1 MIRPAID
8 AARPIGRYR
17 SVMPGSLLMREL
29 LVTLARPRALLL
41 KLAIPLLLTL
51 PLLAG
56 HAPTF
61 WSGMLLTVLVAMT
74 GAVGA
79 AVSAARARESGLLAR
94 LAVTPRS
101 PGLSMLNWVAGS
113 TLVDA
118 IQLAPTLLAIFVL
131 APVTAPAAL
140 SLVVIEVAVLFMA
153 NVLGSV
159 VSAAGGG
166 TGEVL
171 IDVAVL
177 LAPLL
182 FLGGLFTGVPR
193 DGWRWVAAQLDPFS
207 YLDSAFIRALGGV
220 AAFDE
225 RTGLVAACITVLVA
239 ALAIVALGRV
249 VLRRR

>member
-1 MIRPAID
+1 MIRSRVELR
-8 AARPIGRYR
+8 RPIGIQRT
-17 SVMPGSLLMREL
+17 VMPGSLFAREL
-29 LVTLARPRALLL
+29 LVTVSRPRSLLL
-41 KLAIPLLLTL
+41 KVAIPLVLTV

-61 WSGMLLTVLVAMT
+61 WAAMLLTVLAAMT
-74 GAVGA
+74 GAVGSA
-79 AVSAARARESGLLAR
+79 IAVARARESGLLTR

-101 PGLSMLNWVAGS
+101 PSRSMLSWVAGA

-118 IQLAPTLLAIFVL
+118 LQLSPTLLAIFLL

-140 SLVVIEVAVLFMA
+140 ALVLIEGTVLFMA
-153 NVLGSV
+153 NVMGSV

-166 TGEVL
+166 AGEVL

-193 DGWRWVAAQLDPFS
+193 DGWRWVAAQVDPFS
-207 YLDSAFIRALGGV
+207 YLDSAFIRALGGAGAFSDWNV
-220 AAFDE
+220 LAAAGV
-225 RTGLVAACITVLVA
+225 TAAVSVI
-239 ALAIVALGRV
+239 AILALGSV